1 MKTVTLFNLARRT
14 MSLVAFAAA
23 TWLAAGAT
31 AAAASPAVDET
42 ELLGLGF
49 KVLAA
54 TNSTQ
59 EDWVRRLPQGKV
71 KAVQRNG
78 SKYFIFRDPT
88 RTQIYVGGPK
98 EYAAYQELHPES
110 QPGTQEAAQKGAAA
124 RAKQN
129 TVMQDATAR
138 DLTNPFLGVGWSDL
152 IW

>member
-1 MKTVTLFNLARRT
+1 MNSVSDLRFARWAACLIALATSLFVTGA
-14 MSLVAFAAA
+14 AAA
-23 TWLAAGAT
+23 TT
-31 AAAASPAVDET
+31 PAVDET

-49 KVLAA
+49 TVLVAS
-54 TNSTQ
+54 TPTQ

-71 KAVQRNG
+71 KPMQRNG
-78 SKYFIFRDPT
+78 KKYFIFRDAT

-110 QPGTQEAAQKGAAA
+110 QLGTEEAARKGSAA

-129 TVMQDATAR
+129 TAMQNATSR
-138 DLTNPFLGVGWSDL
+138 DLSDPWLGVGWSDL